1 MTDRLLVGLQTCLTL
16 VWGKILDKNQVRVD
30 MQLDMIRRDL
40 DIDNLRLL
48 SGQLQRPYKALRQGL
63 HHGNQLGRVDKL
75 ILLNMS

>member
-1 MTDRLLVGLQTCLTL
+1 MGLQTCLTL

-48 SGQLQRPYKALRQGL
+48 RLLSGQLQRPYKALRQEL